1 MLRRLFFLF
10 PDEAHAQRAVDQLVL
25 RDIPLRRIHAMS
37 KNVTLKTLP
46 PATQRQKDDT
56 AFFIERVLWSANLTL
71 FAIALVELV
80 FSFVASEFMWA
91 VISFLIMA
99 STFIAGEQFVVH
111 VPTVHLTEF
120 TGALSHGEI
129 LLMID
134 VPFKRLVEIED
145 YVHHT
150 YPEAVVGGV
159 SWSVEAFGI

>member
-10 PDEAHAQRAVDQLVL
+10 PDEAHAQRAVDQLVN
-25 RDIPLRRIHAMS
+25 RDIPIRRIHAMAQ
-37 KNVTLKTLP
+37 NVTLKTLP
-46 PATQRQKDDT
+46 QATQRQKNDT
-56 AFFIERVLWSANLTL
+56 AFRTERFLWGANLIV
-71 FAIALVELV
+71 FGIALAAFV
-80 FSFVASEFMWA
+80 FSLVSGEVNWA
-91 VISFLIMA
+91 MLFFLIMA
-99 STFIAGEQFVVH
+99 ATFIAGEQFVVH

-134 VPFKRLVEIED
+134 IPSKRLVEIED
-145 YVHHT
+145 FVHHT